1 MNMNQFLNQV
11 ERKDLAKAAIKQLGG
26 WESFKE
32 SAIDIA
38 NNSIDGGFHGFIYYT
53 ETVPFAENYLG
64 LIKDFAKTEAEDF
77 GTKSIYEMFSKFKCM
92 LDLTVDEIIE
102 AIHNKSDENRTT
114 VMNCLAWYAGETVA
128 RWYAD
133 SVGA

>member
-1 MNMNQFLNQV
+1 MKEFLDKV
-11 ERKDLAKAAIKQLGG
+11 ERKDLAKAVIKQLGG

-53 ETVPFAENYLG
+53 ETVPFAEKNIG
-64 LIKDFAKTEAEDF
+64 LIKDHAKSDAEDF
-77 GTKSIYEMFSKFKCM
+77 GEKSIYEMFSHFKCM
-92 LDLTVDEIIE
+92 LDLSIDEIVE
-102 AIHNKSDENRTT
+102 AMTNKNDENRTT

-133 SVGA
+133 MVGA